1 MVKIQFFKLKEVSEK
16 QSIKLT
22 LQKKFDTEGKDSG

>member
-16 QSIKLT
+16 QSIKLP
-22 LQKKFDTEGKDSG
+22 LRKMSDTEGKDSE